1 MLQDDSW
8 KIGHELL
15 SVEVEGWLIIQFL
28 YSFEIFHNIMFF
40 KNVWQDN
47 DTKDVEQWKPSFT
60 AGEIV
65 KCKLDNYFIS
75 SSKTEDRH
83 VL

>member
-1 MLQDDSW
+1 
-8 KIGHELL
+8 
-15 SVEVEGWLIIQFL
+15 
-28 YSFEIFHNIMFF
+28 MFF

-47 DTKDVEQWKPSFT
+47 DTKDVEQWKPSYT

-65 KCKLDNYFIS
+65 NCKLVNYFIL